1 GEHVG
6 LLEVLRGQEDGDAV
20 LAREPSDLGPE
31 GRAALRVE
39 AGRRLVEE
47 EHARA
52 VDQRE
57 RQVEAAL
64 HPAGVALDLAVGSL
78 HQADALE
85 QLVGAGPAFRAWKRL
100 ESRLESQM
108 LASGQ
113 QPVER
118 GLLERCTD
126 RRAYARPLVH

>member
-1 GEHVG
+1 MLRRPPRSTLFPYTTLFRSDDPHAVGEHVG

-39 AGRRLVEE
+39 PGRRLVEE

-64 HPAGVALDLAVGSL
+64 HPAGVALDLAVG
-78 HQADALE
+78 
-85 QLVGAGPAFRAWKRL
+85 
-100 ESRLESQM
+100 
-108 LASGQ
+108 
-113 QPVER
+113 
-118 GLLERCTD
+118 GL
-126 RRAYARPLVH
+126 